1 MSRQFVRQVDSVQV
15 AVHAKIQV
23 GCSST
28 WTETLAPVQ
37 YGQPDAQ
44 QWAQYAAQPQ
54 QQQYA
59 EQQPDYSYYYQQQQ
73 AQHGAPGQ
81 AQPQGLS
88 QPYPP
93 QATLDPQLASLPTMQ
108 GNEGVSLTSRLY
120 MTLLMIT

>member
-1 MSRQFVRQVDSVQV
+1 MS
-15 AVHAKIQV
+15 
-23 GCSST
+23 
-28 WTETLAPVQ
+28 ETMASVQ

-54 QQQYA
+54 QQQYG

-73 AQHGAPGQ
+73 AQHGAPIQ

-93 QATLDPQLASLPTMQ
+93 QANLDPKLASLPTIHCSK
-108 GNEGVSLTSRLY
+108 GILLTLHLY
-120 MTLLMIT
+120 IAPQ